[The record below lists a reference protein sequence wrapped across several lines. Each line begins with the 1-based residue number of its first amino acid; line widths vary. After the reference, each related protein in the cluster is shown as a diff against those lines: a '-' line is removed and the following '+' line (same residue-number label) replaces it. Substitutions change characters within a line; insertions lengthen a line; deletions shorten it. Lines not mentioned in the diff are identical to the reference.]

1 MTYRYT
7 TYVKTLENEEKKETT
22 TNIASTNFE
31 NDNWKE
37 SKREKSNI
45 SIIVLIKYQFVDTKS

>member
-22 TNIASTNFE
+22 TNIATTNFE